1 MEKNY
6 SYSAFGCAG
15 FTGVCVSKGRFT
27 SPQSCFLF
35 KFQVAITLSLA
46 VNVDGD
52 SIICESPDVL
62 EGLEAILPLGLEGE
76 VLSFPAVAVAGRET
90 LVYEVGREEGMPIP
104 RSFERRATVNLRN
117 DKMPS
122 VGSKKRTSK
131 KFVGCRGERVSGGAE
146 PEGREEA
153 SELGDIARGRR
164 LSGSESFE
172 ELTNMN
178 AIGGETCPG
187 VVVPRTLNL
196 AMDATSVDKGC
207 CNISHVNAHEPPS
220 SKKELTSS
228 TTFLTLPSRWLRWS
242 GLPPYGLTGK
252 IWTVRL
258 RVQMAA
264 QRLS

>member
-1 MEKNY
+1 MERKDV
-6 SYSAFGCAG
+6 YSAFLGCV
-15 FTGVCVSKGRFT
+15 GVPCACISKRRFT

-76 VLSFPAVAVAGRET
+76 VLSFPAVAAAGRET
-90 LVYEVGREEGMPIP
+90 LVYEVGREEGIPIP
-104 RSFERRATVNLRN
+104 RSFERRVTFNLRN
-117 DKMPS
+117 DKTPS
-122 VGSKKRTSK
+122 VGSKKRTSE
-131 KFVGCRGERVSGGAE
+131 KFVGCRGERVSGRAE

-153 SELGDIARGRR
+153 SELGDIAGGRR
-164 LSGSESFE
+164 LSGSESLD

-196 AMDATSVDKGC
+196 AMGATSVDNGC
-207 CNISHVNAHEPPS
+207 CNTTHVNAHETSLKQERTHQLNYIPHPS
-220 SKKELTSS
+220 
-228 TTFLTLPSRWLRWS
+228 
-242 GLPPYGLTGK
+242 
-252 IWTVRL
+252 I
-258 RVQMAA
+258 
-264 QRLS
+264 